1 LQRSWNNHSSQ
12 DNDKEFLITHHPKI
26 AYATVTD
33 GWSLTLVEKTSDSV
47 SQNKA
52 LVRDTGCK
60 QQDSFIERKMYR
72 QEEIPQDRVVG
83 SDQMTQNS

>member
-1 LQRSWNNHSSQ
+1 MCRDLLYLRTPGGTRVSG
-12 DNDKEFLITHHPKI
+12 DITG
-26 AYATVTD
+26 
-33 GWSLTLVEKTSDSV
+33 GWSQMTLVEKTSGSV

-52 LVRDTGCK
+52 LYRDTGCK